1 MNCSQSCSKS
11 VAVGV
16 KAQSC
21 DLSITDPCNSN
32 HYTTEEEL
40 ESSSC
45 LEASQSCPWPE
56 NQVNGTGI

>member
-11 VAVGV
+11 VAAGV
-16 KAQSC
+16 EAQSC
-21 DLSITDPCNSN
+21 DLSITNPCNSN
-32 HYTTEEEL
+32 LHHWGEL

-56 NQVNGTGI
+56 NQVIGIGV